1 MKKIIFFLL
10 AAAFLLSC
18 KKDNLT
24 STTSPVDKIMLDG
37 AVVISKGDLVFSPAV
52 TQSGKTA
59 SGTAVIYRQKNSR
72 YVLALEDMNYKTVFD
87 MGVYLSSTEAFSAA
101 SLKLLSVKNFDQN
114 LYFELPAGVYR
125 DAYKYIIIKKMAAAD
140 PVATATL
147 Y

>member
-10 AAAFLLSC
+10 TAAFLLSC

-24 STTSPVDKIMLDG
+24 STTSPIDKIMLDG
-37 AVVISKGDLVFSPAV
+37 AVVISKGNLAFSAADV
-52 TQSGKTA
+52 SGKTA

-87 MGVYLSSTEAFSAA
+87 MGVYLSSTEAFSAG
-101 SLKLLSVKNFDQN
+101 SLKLLSVKDFDQN
-114 LYFELPAGVYR
+114 LYFELPAGVYT

-140 PVATATL
+140 PVATAIL
-147 Y
+147 N